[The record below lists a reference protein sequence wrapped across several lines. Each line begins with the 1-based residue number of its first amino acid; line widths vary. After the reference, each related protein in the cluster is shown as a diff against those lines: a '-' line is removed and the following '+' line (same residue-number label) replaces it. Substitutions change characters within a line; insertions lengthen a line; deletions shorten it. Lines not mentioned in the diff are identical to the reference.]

1 VSSVRGLE
9 GNIQKW
15 PKVLAIFIKE
25 TKGLELVAV
34 VKDLFSRSSELLCE
48 VQGLLL
54 RRYQLLHSET

>member
-1 VSSVRGLE
+1 
-9 GNIQKW
+9 
-15 PKVLAIFIKE
+15 
-25 TKGLELVAV
+25 LVAV